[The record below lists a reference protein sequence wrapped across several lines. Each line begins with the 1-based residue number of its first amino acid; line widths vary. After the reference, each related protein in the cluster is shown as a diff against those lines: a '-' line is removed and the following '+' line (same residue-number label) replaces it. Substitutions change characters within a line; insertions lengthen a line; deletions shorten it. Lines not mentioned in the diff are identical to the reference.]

1 MDLLFTVVIALR
13 SIVEETLVLS
23 ECFAKDG
30 DNIILLHV
38 GSSNHRV
45 GNSHVLGM
53 VLVVVNAQ
61 GLISRPQYQQ
71 RNSNWESFLLC

>member
-1 MDLLFTVVIALR
+1 MTVGIALR

-61 GLISRPQYQQ
+61 GLISMQHYQQ
-71 RNSNWESFLLC
+71 RNDDEERFLLR